1 MISFEVKCADA
12 VDEVADAVICG
23 ANVLLNLSGGVG
35 GELLRRYG
43 PELQKELHALISD
56 RAGRYAVRGEVFI
69 THSPSVP
76 YRAVFHAVAV
86 DGMYH
91 ADAGEVVQMLRG
103 CFEQCEREEMRKVI
117 VTALGTGFGNLT
129 MDEFCDALSLVL
141 RERKYQ
147 IPELMLCIPDALLC
161 QEARQRL
168 REPGLD

>member
-1 MISFEVKCADA
+1 MRFEVKCADA
-12 VDEVADAVICG
+12 VDEVADALICG

-43 PELQKELHALISD
+43 PEVQGELHALIAD
-56 RAGRYAVRGEVFI
+56 RAGRYAVRGEVFV

-86 DGMYH
+86 DGMYQS
-91 ADAGEVVQMLRG
+91 DVDVVAQMLRE
-103 CFEQCEREEMRKVI
+103 CFEQCEREELRKVI

-129 MDEFCDALSLVL
+129 MDEFCDALSLIL

-147 IPELMLCIPDALLC
+147 IPELVLCIPDALLC

-168 REPGLD
+168 REFDLG

>member
-1 MISFEVKCADA
+1 
-12 VDEVADAVICG
+12 
-23 ANVLLNLSGGVG
+23 
-35 GELLRRYG
+35 
-43 PELQKELHALISD
+43 
-56 RAGRYAVRGEVFI
+56 
-69 THSPSVP
+69 
-76 YRAVFHAVAV
+76 
-86 DGMYH
+86 
-91 ADAGEVVQMLRG
+91 MLRG
-103 CFEQCEREEMRKVI
+103 CIEQCEREEMSKVI